1 MQTQI
6 AGMLFL
12 FAVGMI
18 GVMIVAAVEK
28 LHDML
33 MEWRERRR

>member
-12 FAVGMI
+12 FTLGMI
-18 GVMIVAAVEK
+18 GVMLVALIEK

-33 MEWRERRR
+33 MEWRETQN